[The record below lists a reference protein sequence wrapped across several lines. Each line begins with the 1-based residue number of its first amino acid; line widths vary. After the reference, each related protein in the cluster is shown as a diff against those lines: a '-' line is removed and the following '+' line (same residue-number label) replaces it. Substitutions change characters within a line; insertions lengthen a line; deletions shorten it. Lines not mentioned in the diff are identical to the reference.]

1 MSYGM
6 QILRDD
12 GYLWLSPDITP
23 LNLIQKIRI
32 TTNNTYQTN
41 VPSNKTCLGFYRTDS
56 NTTFEIKYS
65 NSGANWSFTAAKG
78 MGSGWVYIFSN
89 IALVSSGYGI
99 KLFNELGELTYSTDS
114 IPLMINKY
122 PVVNI
127 GDATSI
133 TDIGKQVAVMPGLVA
148 TRLTALNPAL
158 GIYLFGYNWSLAFGT
173 SIGHQN
179 TFSEQIEGQRPTFKF
194 KQYIYYIDCSIY
206 D

>member
-23 LNLIQKIRI
+23 MNLIQKIRV

-41 VPSNKTCLGFYRTDS
+41 VPSGKACLGFLRTDG
-56 NTTFEIKYS
+56 NTTFELKFS
-65 NSGANWSFTAAKG
+65 NSGANWSFTAEKG
-78 MGSGWVYIFSN
+78 TGSGWVYIFSN

-99 KLFNELGELTYSTDS
+99 KLFNVAGELIYSTDS

-133 TDIGKQVAVMPGLVA
+133 TDIGKQV
-148 TRLTALNPAL
+148 
-158 GIYLFGYNWSLAFGT
+158 
-173 SIGHQN
+173 
-179 TFSEQIEGQRPTFKF
+179 
-194 KQYIYYIDCSIY
+194 
-206 D
+206 